1 MTRKYLSKAEATAKG
16 WFSRTDLKSL
26 YRLKPA
32 PQQWAAGE
40 VWQGHG
46 AYAVYDKALCLPMRP
61 YRAPSQAQSLALERG
76 RELVGT
82 AECTADGCSLRFDKG
97 SWRGPLCPECEQRER
112 RAECA
117 ATAQCWLD
125 DACLFLDA
133 ETTGLDEQAEVVEM
147 SVIDALGQTVFNTLV
162 RPSFSIP
169 AEATAV
175 HGIENEH
182 VAGAPSWAEVHDD
195 FCRVVAGRPVVI
207 YNADYDLRVIRQTTT
222 QHGLTMPEIDGRCA
236 MHLYARWYGERREDG
251 RFHWQKL
258 GAAAQ
263 QCGIAVNEAHRGLAD
278 CMTTLQIINHM
289 AAKEAL

>member
-82 AECTADGCSLRFDKG
+82 AECAADGCSLRFDRE
-97 SWRGPLCPECEQRER
+97 WWLGPLCPECEQRER

-117 ATAQCWLD
+117 ATAQCWIND
-125 DACLFLDA
+125 GCLFLDA
-133 ETTGLDEQAEVVEM
+133 ETT
-147 SVIDALGQTVFNTLV
+147 
-162 RPSFSIP
+162 
-169 AEATAV
+169 
-175 HGIENEH
+175 
-182 VAGAPSWAEVHDD
+182 
-195 FCRVVAGRPVVI
+195 VVI

-263 QCGIAVNEAHRGLAD
+263 QCGIAVNGAHRGLAD

>member
-1 MTRKYLSKAEATAKG
+1 
-16 WFSRTDLKSL
+16 
-26 YRLKPA
+26 
-32 PQQWAAGE
+32 
-40 VWQGHG
+40 
-46 AYAVYDKALCLPMRP
+46 MRP

-82 AECTADGCSLRFDKG
+82 AECAADGCSLRFDRE
-97 SWRGPLCPECEQRER
+97 WWLGPLCPECEQRER

-117 ATAQCWLD
+117 ATAQCWIND
-125 DACLFLDA
+125 GCLFLDA

-147 SVIDALGQTVFNTLV
+147 SVIDALGQTVFNALV
-162 RPSFSIP
+162 RPSVSIP

-182 VAGAPSWAEVHDD
+182 VTDAPSWADVHDD
-195 FCRVVAGRPVVI
+195 FCRAVAGRPVVI

-263 QCGIAVNEAHRGLAD
+263 QCGIAVNGAHRGLAD